1 MQPQI
6 LNCERN
12 FASPKKKKSSVIFTC
27 KNMEEEKIDKTPDLK
42 YAQMKFSLG
51 LPDALCPP
59 EKKAQIHKEL
69 MEAVKEQCKF
79 HHP

>member
-1 MQPQI
+1 
-6 LNCERN
+6 
-12 FASPKKKKSSVIFTC
+12 
-27 KNMEEEKIDKTPDLK
+27 MEEEKIDKTPDLK